1 MEYETIINE
10 QLDSM
15 DLSEL
20 EKLTEGT
27 TVTEIID
34 DLINAFTS
42 IQLADWNDSVY
53 GGFLSSIGESIQHIS
68 EYKESTNASNKC
80 RLSIQLGGGIH
91 EKTFTADEIS
101 PLGKTALSNLRSVFD
116 EYNDALEPD
125 EQLAILAKLIE
136 EIIY

>member
-1 MEYETIINE
+1 MHFLEY
-10 QLDSM
+10 S
-15 DLSEL
+15 
-20 EKLTEGT
+20 G
-27 TVTEIID
+27 
-34 DLINAFTS
+34 
-42 IQLADWNDSVY
+42 
-53 GGFLSSIGESIQHIS
+53 
-68 EYKESTNASNKC
+68 
-80 RLSIQLGGGIH
+80 RLLIQLGGGIH